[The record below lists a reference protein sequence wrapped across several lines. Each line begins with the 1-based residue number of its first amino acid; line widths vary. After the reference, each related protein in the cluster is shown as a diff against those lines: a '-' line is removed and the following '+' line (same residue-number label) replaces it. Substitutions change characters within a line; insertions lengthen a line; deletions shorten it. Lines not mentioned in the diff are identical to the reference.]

1 MIMETAK
8 ERIEY
13 HLQQIKAITNLYCLD
28 EDVSR
33 VEVIGPDGREYVR
46 YFEEGEFMRFSIQ
59 DEGRTL
65 KIFIEDCK

>member
-1 MIMETAK
+1 MIETPK

-13 HLQQIKAITNLYCLD
+13 HLQQIKALTNLYCID
-28 EDVSR
+28 SDISR

-46 YFEEGEFMRFSIQ
+46 YFEEDEFMNFSIQ

-65 KIFIEDCK
+65 KSFIEDCK

>member
-1 MIMETAK
+1 MTDKQSIK
-8 ERIEY
+8 EDDLIN
-13 HLQQIKAITNLYCLD
+13 I
-28 EDVSR
+28 SR

-46 YFEEGEFMRFSIQ
+46 YFEPEEWMHYMIQ